1 MSTSQGDSIN
11 VDKLCLLL
19 FCKGS
24 IIAVRQ
30 GELIPL
36 DGVVVKGSA
45 SVDESSISGEAAPV
59 EKTLKSQVYSGTVIQ
74 HGYLELETTTSAA
87 SSTISKIA
95 TLVQDAQLNVSPTE
109 IMMNTFA
116 SFYTPVVVILAALV
130 FLVPLILHLSGAYEG
145 SLKTWGERALIVLV
159 TACPCALL
167 MATPIVVIC
176 GISGGARHGTLIKG
190 GTFLESLS
198 KIKFLAFD
206 KTGTLTEGKFQVR
219 IVLDISHDIT
229 VCS

>member
-1 MSTSQGDSIN
+1 M
-11 VDKLCLLL
+11 
-19 FCKGS
+19 
-24 IIAVRQ
+24 RQ

-59 EKTLKSQVYSGTVIQ
+59 EKTLKSQAYSGTVIQ

-95 TLVQDAQLNVSPTE
+95 ILVQDAQLNVSPTE

-130 FLVPLILHLSGAYEG
+130 FLVPLILHLSGAYGG

-176 GISGGARHGTLIKG
+176 GISGGARLGTLIKG

-219 IVLDISHDIT
+219 VVLDISQSVVKLQSRLFLHSSNLFSDHQS
-229 VCS
+229 CFYNLQH